1 MQPQRIAW
9 CNFLL
14 PVLVAHAAWL
24 WSTLL
29 GAIDGCLPY
38 WDGCVSIS
46 KAARS
51 SDALYL
57 FRAGMIIHAVLL
69 LAFWLQAGA
78 FLKLHQSSSS
88 VVRAM
93 QCLGAIGALFL
104 VLYADFLGVD
114 GRIYRLL
121 RQYGVTIYFSFT
133 VLAQM
138 LLLRSLLT
146 LSHTSDWPASVRV
159 QTWLRAKS
167 WLCWWMLALGLASVA
182 NSLVLQNPA
191 KDRWENVIE
200 WFFASSMT
208 TYFAFT
214 AMIWRRLGY
223 RQRPHL
229 DAPAIKTGPNIKTC
243 PKRQNAP

>member
-9 CNFLL
+9 SNFLL

-24 WSTLL
+24 WSSLV

-69 LAFWLQAGA
+69 LVFWFQAGA
-78 FLKLHQSSSS
+78 FLKLNQASTGA
-88 VVRAM
+88 VRAM

-114 GRIYRLL
+114 GRVYRLL

-146 LSHTSDWPASVRV
+146 LFRSPALHAATGV
-159 QTWLRAKS
+159 QKWLRAKT

-182 NSLVLQNPA
+182 NSLLLENPA

-200 WFFASSMT
+200 WFFALSMT

-229 DAPAIKTGPNIKTC
+229 DASS
-243 PKRQNAP
+243 R